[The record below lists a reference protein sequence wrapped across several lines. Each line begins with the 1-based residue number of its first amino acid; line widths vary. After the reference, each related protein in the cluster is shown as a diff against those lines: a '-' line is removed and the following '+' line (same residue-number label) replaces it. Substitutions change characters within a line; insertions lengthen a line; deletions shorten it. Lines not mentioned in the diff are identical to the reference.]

1 MALAPLKNRVLTI
14 GAFGLLAVL
23 GLAARVV
30 LVCVSDG
37 GVELEYYATVARGVS
52 RGEGLY
58 GTGLNNYAPIW
69 AGVVLLVDRGS
80 QATGISFRSLMR
92 GFVIGVDLLSAVVL
106 WKIAA
111 RRGKEPWK
119 VAALFLANPVSIW
132 TTGFQGQFDG
142 VSLLFLLAAILATPP
157 RAAGA
162 AAGWPAVAA
171 LTLSIAVK
179 QITALQPILWIRRVR
194 RPAMLLVPY
203 AATAALFIPFLGEWR
218 AIRDHV
224 LRYSGV
230 PRSYGLSELVL
241 FDDRFSLPV
250 GILCLVAGLLTAWR
264 LSREP
269 DLVRSCLLLFLVL
282 LFFAPG
288 FGTQYVVW
296 PLSVGVLIGGAGYF
310 LLTATTMAW
319 TLGSHFGIPGSGRWM
334 GHLVW
339 LSVAFWL
346 ARAARPLADPRPL
359 AVEGRA

>member
-1 MALAPLKNRVLTI
+1 VKKRRLTI
-14 GAFGLLAVL
+14 WAFGLLAML
-23 GLAARVV
+23 GLAARVA
-30 LVCVSDG
+30 LTWGSG
-37 GVELEYYATVARGVS
+37 GGIELEYYSTVARAAS

-69 AGVVLLVDRGS
+69 AGVILLVDRGS
-80 QATGISFRSLMR
+80 QATGVSFQSLMR
-92 GFVIGVDLLSAVVL
+92 AFVIGVDLLSAAVL
-106 WKIAA
+106 WRVAA
-111 RRGKEPWK
+111 GRGKEPWK

-142 VSLLFLLAAILATPP
+142 VSLLFLLIAILATP
-157 RAAGA
+157 RGAAGA
-162 AAGWPAVAA
+162 STGWPVIVS
-171 LTLSIAVK
+171 LTLSIATK
-179 QITALQPILWIRRVR
+179 QITALHPILWIKRVR

-203 AATAALFIPFLGEWR
+203 VATAALFIPFLGEWR

-250 GILCLVAGLLTAWR
+250 GIACLAAGLFTAWR
-264 LSREP
+264 LSREA
-269 DLVRSCLLLFLVL
+269 DLVRSCLVLFLVL

-288 FGTQYVVW
+288 FGTQYAVW
-296 PLSVGVLIGGAGYF
+296 PLSVGVLIGGTGYF

-346 ARAARPLADPRPL
+346 LREIRPLARPLEPL
-359 AVEGRA
+359 AAEGSA

>member
-1 MALAPLKNRVLTI
+1 VAVKKRGLRFW
-14 GAFGLLAVL
+14 AFGLLAIL
-23 GLAARVV
+23 GLAARVA
-30 LVCVSDG
+30 LAWGSRG
-37 GVELEYYATVARGVS
+37 GVELEYYSTVARGVS

-58 GTGLNNYAPIW
+58 GTGRNNYAPIW
-69 AGVVLLVDRGS
+69 AGVILLVDRGS
-80 QATGISFRSLMR
+80 QTTGVSFPSLMR
-92 GFVIGVDLLSAVVL
+92 AFVIGVDLVSAVVL
-106 WKIAA
+106 WRIAA
-111 RRGKEPWK
+111 ARGKEPWK
-119 VAALFLANPVSIW
+119 IAALFLANPVSIW

-142 VSLLFLLAAILATPP
+142 VSLLFLLIAILATDR

-162 AAGWPAVAA
+162 ATGWPAIVS
-171 LTLSIAVK
+171 LTLSIATK
-179 QITALQPILWIRRVR
+179 QITALHPILWIKRVR

-250 GILCLVAGLLTAWR
+250 GIACLAAGLFTAWR
-264 LSREP
+264 LSREA

-288 FGTQYVVW
+288 FGTQYAVW
-296 PLSVGVLIGGAGYF
+296 PLTVGVLSGGAGYF
-310 LLTATTMAW
+310 LFTATTMVW

-339 LSVAFWL
+339 LSVGFWL
-346 ARAARPLADPRPL
+346 LREVGRLARSRIPAAA
-359 AVEGRA
+359 AKGA